1 MTTPTTTQPVML
13 PANFPS
19 LIPSYTFSFRIGGP
33 TSPVGALSRGQPL
46 TVVHIVRGTVSTEP
60 PAPQTSSSSTPSG
73 GAASAAG
80 TAGAAG
86 ASNTRTDGVV
96 RLEAT
101 VRGMGIDY
109 VRNDPDGG
117 RMRLDAGVVVE

>member
-1 MTTPTTTQPVML
+1 MSTPPPPTTTPITV
-13 PANFPS
+13 PTNFPS
-19 LIPSYTFSFRIGGP
+19 LIPSYTFNFRIGGGA
-33 TSPVGALSRGQPL
+33 SPVGGLTRGSPL

-60 PAPQTSSSSTPSG
+60 QPQSQSQSQSQ
-73 GAASAAG
+73 AG
-80 TAGAAG
+80 R
-86 ASNTRTDGVV
+86 SDDGVV

-101 VRGMGIDY
+101 VRGQGIDY

>member
-1 MTTPTTTQPVML
+1 MTSTTTTDPVML
-13 PANFPS
+13 PTNFPT
-19 LIPSYTFSFRIGGP
+19 LTPSYTFAFRIGGP

-46 TVVHIVRGTVSTEP
+46 TVVHIVRGTVSTEA
-60 PAPQTSSSSTPSG
+60 PAADG
-73 GAASAAG
+73 GNVG
-80 TAGAAG
+80 AG
-86 ASNTRTDGVV
+86 ASTGERTDGMV

-101 VRGMGIDY
+101 VRGTGIDY